1 MPNPSTTQVVESREQ
16 IALADDA
23 GGVNRDRMW
32 ALELF
37 LGRSGKIRW
46 AEVSFGGNP
55 DFICEAEPAHRG
67 LECQFTLLQLP
78 DTVQDGPFGMPD
90 HLRRG
95 RCPFPS
101 ELTGS
106 CRLDVHLPL
115 NGSSSR
121 SQTSREYEVSATN

>member
-32 ALELF
+32 ALE
-37 LGRSGKIRW
+37 GGK
-46 AEVSFGGNP
+46 P

-67 LECQFTLLQLP
+67 LECQFTVVQLP
-78 DTVQDGPFGMPD
+78 DTVQDGLFGMPD
-90 HLRRG
+90 HRRRG

-101 ELTGS
+101 ELTRS
-106 CRLDVHLPL
+106 CRLDVRLPL

>member
-32 ALELF
+32 ALELCWDEVEKSV
-37 LGRSGKIRW
+37 GEISVGGK
-46 AEVSFGGNP
+46 P

-67 LECQFTLLQLP
+67 LECQFTVLQLP
-78 DTVQDGPFGMPD
+78 DTVQDGLFGMPD
-90 HLRRG
+90 HRRRG

-115 NGSSSR
+115 SGSSSR